1 MDKIK
6 KNIKIKDS
14 PKHLIESTNSRFQE
28 IVMLSRRVNKHEK
41 WIQQIADKLGVKL
54 EY

>member
-14 PKHLIESTNSRFQE
+14 SKHFKSTNSRFQE
-28 IVMLSRRVNKHEK
+28 MVMLSRRINKHEK
-41 WIQQIADKLGVKL
+41 WIRQIEDKLGIKL
-54 EY
+54 NY